1 MHQAWS
7 PLEGSAVQGAM
18 ARLGPPACH
27 LVARN
32 ASEPGPRHLSFPGV
46 YRGQQQGFLLRIT
59 LQEAQKAV
67 GVDAVLSAEPH
78 HPLSLSTGL
87 GPHHPGPGDTPAG
100 EMAQPQALSVGLR
113 VRVP

>member
-1 MHQAWS
+1 
-7 PLEGSAVQGAM
+7 M
-18 ARLGPPACH
+18 ARLGPPARH

-67 GVDAVLSAEPH
+67 GMDATLSAEPH
-78 HPLSLSTGL
+78 RPLSLSTGL
-87 GPHHPGPGDTPAG
+87 GPHHPWATPAG